1 VKGDFILNYYY
12 EIKNRLISNEVY
24 KKVKDYSKNKND
36 LDTYYEIGRLLI
48 EAQGGEEHAK
58 YGNKLIKEYSKKLYN
73 ENNLN
78 YSERTLR
85 RMRQFYIMFKDKK
98 WSPLAT
104 KLTWSHYQEL
114 LVLKDK
120 NEINYYIEQSINYN
134 LSKRQ
139 LREKII

>member
-1 VKGDFILNYYY
+1 MNYYD

-24 KKVKDYSKNKND
+24 KKVKDYSKNRND

-120 NEINYYIEQSINYN
+120 NEINYYIEQSI
-134 LSKRQ
+134 LGV
-139 LREKII
+139 

>member
-1 VKGDFILNYYY
+1 MNYYY

>member
-1 VKGDFILNYYY
+1 MNYYD

-24 KKVKDYSKNKND
+24 KKVKDYSKNRND
-36 LDTYYEIGRLLI
+36 LETYYEIGRLLI
-48 EAQGGEEHAK
+48 EAQ
-58 YGNKLIKEYSKKLYN
+58 EYSKKLYN

-120 NEINYYIEQSINYN
+120 NEINYYIEQSI
-134 LSKRQ
+134 LGV
-139 LREKII
+139 

>member
-1 VKGDFILNYYY
+1 MNYYD

-24 KKVKDYSKNKND
+24 KKVKDYSKNRND

-48 EAQGGEEHAK
+48 EAHGGEEHAK
-58 YGNKLIKEYSKKLYN
+58 YGNQLIKEYSKKLYN

-120 NEINYYIEQSINYN
+120 NEINYYIEQSI
-134 LSKRQ
+134 LGV
-139 LREKII
+139 

>member
-1 VKGDFILNYYY
+1 MNYYD

-24 KKVKDYSKNKND
+24 KKVKDYSKNRND
-36 LDTYYEIGRLLI
+36 LETYYEIGRLLI

-120 NEINYYIEQSINYN
+120 NEINYYIEQSI
-134 LSKRQ
+134 LGV
-139 LREKII
+139 